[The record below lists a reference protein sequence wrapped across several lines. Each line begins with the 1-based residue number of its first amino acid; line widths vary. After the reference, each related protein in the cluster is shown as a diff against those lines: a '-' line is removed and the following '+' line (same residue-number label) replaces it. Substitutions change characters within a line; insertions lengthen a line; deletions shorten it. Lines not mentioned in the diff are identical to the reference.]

1 MVKPINI
8 FISYA
13 HADAPLL
20 AEFEKFLAPYERNKT
35 ITVWTDRD
43 ITPGQTWDSWIKL
56 KLRQSEIILFLVSQD
71 FLASNYINDVEIKE
85 AIDNSRVINIPV
97 IVRPVLMSQL
107 VLNYLQV
114 VPSGA
119 KPVIKWEP
127 PDEGWIDII
136 KALEK
141 VFAQINGNAQSLT
154 ARAYSTDK
162 IVMGLIITLLVISL
176 GVFVY
181 GLFKMSQF
189 HIFTSFVGMGIG
201 LVGYFLGR
209 KMK

>member
-13 HADAPLL
+13 HADASLL
-20 AEFEKFLAPYERNKT
+20 AEFEKFLVPYERNKT

-43 ITPGQTWDSWIKL
+43 ITAGQTWDSWIKL
-56 KLRQSEIILFLVSQD
+56 KLKQSEIILFLVSQD

-97 IVRPVLMSQL
+97 IVRPILMSQL
-107 VLNYLQV
+107 ALNYLQV

-127 PDEGWIDII
+127 QDEGWIDII

-141 VFAQINGNAQSLT
+141 VFAQINGNDHSLT
-154 ARAYSTDK
+154 TRTYSTDK
-162 IVMGLIITLLVISL
+162 IVLGLIITLFVISL

-181 GLFKMSQF
+181 GLFKVSQF
-189 HIFTSFVGMGIG
+189 HIFTSLAGMGISLG
-201 LVGYFLGR
+201 GYFLGR
-209 KMK
+209 KLK